1 MIQMHEVP
9 PIVQL
14 KDVFPAPRCMLMIMV
29 KSSASDTQFLSFST
43 ASGVQFNLTVAV
55 VCVFFC
61 WQWCL
66 VALLGSF
73 GSQGWVNISALAST
87 LASFIYS
94 NKILFSVKLTSP
106 CGSSRDSDLPVRTS
120 VGLRRFTVLGLSSA
134 AVVCF
139 PSRQYWEGV
148 WLVCIKAPACF
159 LLCWLPLRTVE
170 WVGVSRTRSQP
181 CTRRFPFH
189 FVHINRMEKQGKR
202 ERGRERSTTKAKRRE
217 RRGGGE
223 SRAQSVGVCPR
234 PMNEIFISDAKE
246 ARLLS
251 HFISSHISSRIC
263 LSPALLLLFT
273 LSSSFFLFLS
283 DIYCNSLLLI
293 SPCISPRPFPVPP
306 FSILSELSPLVEV
319 GQRFLFISLAFPFLP
334 FCPWRKQEITNQ

>member
-1 MIQMHEVP
+1 M
-9 PIVQL
+9 
-14 KDVFPAPRCMLMIMV
+14 
-29 KSSASDTQFLSFST
+29 
-43 ASGVQFNLTVAV
+43 
-55 VCVFFC
+55 
-61 WQWCL
+61 
-66 VALLGSF
+66 
-73 GSQGWVNISALAST
+73 
-87 LASFIYS
+87 
-94 NKILFSVKLTSP
+94 
-106 CGSSRDSDLPVRTS
+106 
-120 VGLRRFTVLGLSSA
+120 
-134 AVVCF
+134 
-139 PSRQYWEGV
+139 
-148 WLVCIKAPACF
+148 
-159 LLCWLPLRTVE
+159 
-170 WVGVSRTRSQP
+170 SRTRSQP

-217 RRGGGE
+217 QRGGGE

-246 ARLLS
+246 ARMLS

-319 GQRFLFISLAFPFLP
+319 GQRFLFLSPWLFLSCLFAP
-334 FCPWRKQEITNQ
+334 GENRKLQTNNFFFFSIRPQLPTICVAECQIETLFVFQLI